1 MSVRVPRILTTIGG
15 ALIAASGV
23 LNFILGMR
31 INVVWYDVYPGGNMG
46 HVGMIAGIVAVMIG
60 LIIMFGIVR
69 LFRAKS
75 RLVIAIAGILT
86 IVLGHLGAIAGA
98 LYIGTAGVFC
108 CYVAGIWLLVVAAK
122 GRPKSISGS

>member
-23 LNFILGMR
+23 LNFMLGMR
-31 INVVWYDVYPGGNMG
+31 INAMWYDVYPGGNMG
-46 HVGMIAGIVAVMIG
+46 HVGMLAGIVAVMIG

-69 LFRAKS
+69 LFTHKS

-98 LYIGTAGVFC
+98 LYIGTAGVLC
-108 CYVAGIWLLVVAAK
+108 CYVAGSWVLIVAIKA
-122 GRPKSISGS
+122 RPASISGS